1 MMMPLSR
8 SSWARQARRFNHPNR
23 MEKQKM
29 TAARKSS
36 SKRDIRTKNGKAT
49 PRQASRPR
57 RQGVYIKAPA
67 YLNRVSTAVREH
79 FSGALDL
86 PTFLESAGQLTLEQR
101 KLIVQQALILI
112 EQNYAHLPLK
122 RAMHSID
129 PTQRL
134 KLLLQSL
141 EQIPAASLP
150 SEAEFHRELTEIFTS
165 VRDLHTNY
173 LLPAPFN
180 KMTAFLPFMI
190 EDYFDGGK
198 RRYVVSHVATGFN
211 HPTFVEGVEVIY
223 WSGVPIERAVLGNAH
238 RYAGSNREA
247 RHARGVQTLTS
258 RALRIALPPD
268 EEWVIV
274 GYRTLAGKFEE
285 LKFNWMVNPPPPSNT
300 DAEAKTDPAAAAA
313 LGLDLEQ
320 DIIQRMRKALFA
332 PQVMAAEKK
341 ATEKVRE
348 GGKFGGLESTMPNV
362 FEARPVT
369 TSAGT
374 FGYLRIRTFAFWP
387 PVTFVDEFVRLLSAL
402 PQNGLIID
410 VRGNGG
416 GVINN
421 GELILQTLTPRRI
434 EPEALQFIN
443 TPLNLEICRH
453 LDSNSKWAD
462 LSPWVESMQQAL
474 RTGATFSAGFPVSD
488 PVECN
493 AIGQKYFGPVL
504 LITDALCYSTTDIFA
519 AGFQDHEIG
528 PILGTDANTGA
539 GGANVWEH
547 QHFVSEVL
555 PSEDSVYQ
563 SLPHGAGMRVAI
575 RRTLRV
581 GRRAGTPVEDLG
593 VVPDERHY
601 ITLEDILKGNVD
613 LINKAGSMLAAI
625 TPVRGLKVKV
635 QEASSTQVIIVAD
648 TQEITRLDIY
658 LADRPIQSLDVE
670 GGQATFTIPK
680 INSAQANLEIRGFDD
695 AKLVARYRM
704 SI

>member
-1 MMMPLSR
+1 L
-8 SSWARQARRFNHPNR
+8 
-23 MEKQKM
+23 KK
-29 TAARKSS
+29 
-36 SKRDIRTKNGKAT
+36 
-49 PRQASRPR
+49 
-57 RQGVYIKAPA
+57 
-67 YLNRVSTAVREH
+67 VSTTVRDH
-79 FSGALDL
+79 FSGAIDL
-86 PTFLESAGQLTLEQR
+86 PTFLDTAGELKLEQR
-101 KLIVQQALILI
+101 KLIVRQALILI

-129 PTQRL
+129 PAQRL
-134 KLLLQSL
+134 KLLLQTL
-141 EQIPAASLP
+141 EQSTAPTLP

-173 LLPAPFN
+173 MLPAPFN

-198 RRYVVSHVATGFN
+198 RRYIVSHVATGFS
-211 HPTFVEGVEVIY
+211 HPTFVVGVEVIY
-223 WSGVPIERAVLGNAH
+223 WSGVPIERAVLSNAH
-238 RYAGSNREA
+238 RYAGSNHEA

-258 RALRIALPPD
+258 RALKIALPPD

-274 GYRTLAGKFEE
+274 GYRTAAGKFEE
-285 LKFNWMVNPPPPSNT
+285 IRFDWMVNPPPPSDSET
-300 DAEAKTDPAAAAA
+300 EAKTDPAAAAA

-341 ATEKVRE
+341 ATEKVSR
-348 GGKFGGLESTMPNV
+348 GGTFGSLESTMPNV

-374 FGYLRIRTFAFWP
+374 FGYLRIRTFAVWP
-387 PVTFVDEFVRLLSAL
+387 PDTFLSEFIRLMSAL

-421 GELILQTLTPRRI
+421 GELILQTLTPRQI
-434 EPEALQFIN
+434 EPEPLQFIN
-443 TPLNLEICRH
+443 TPTNLEICRR

-462 LSPWVESMQQAL
+462 LTPWVESMQQAL
-474 RTGATFSAGFPVSD
+474 KTGATFSAGFPVSD
-488 PVECN
+488 PVQCN

-528 PILGTDANTGA
+528 PILGTDGNTGA
-539 GGANVWEH
+539 GGANVWDH
-547 QHFVSEVL
+547 QHFVNEVL
-555 PSEDSVYQ
+555 PGEGSVYQ
-563 SLPHGAGMRVAI
+563 LLPHGAGMRVAI

-601 ITLEDILKGNVD
+601 MTREDILNSNVD

-625 TPVRGLKVKV
+625 TPVRGLNVKV
-635 QEASSTQVIIVAD
+635 QMSSPTQAVVVAD
-648 TQEITRLDIY
+648 TQEITRLDVY
-658 LADRPIQSLDVE
+658 LVDRPIKSLDVQ
-670 GGQATFTIPK
+670 GGQATFTVDK
-680 INSAQANLEIRGFDD
+680 NNSAQLKLEIRGFDGTQ
-695 AKLVARYRM
+695 LVARYRT

>member
-1 MMMPLSR
+1 
-8 SSWARQARRFNHPNR
+8 
-23 MEKQKM
+23 M

-36 SKRDIRTKNGKAT
+36 TKRSLKDKHRNKDKKRKSKPGKK
-49 PRQASRPR
+49 PRVSARCS
-57 RQGVYIKAPA
+57 A
-67 YLNRVSTAVREH
+67 YLKKASTAVREH
-79 FSGALDL
+79 FSGAQDL
-86 PTFLESAGQLTLEQR
+86 PTFLDSAGELTIEQR
-101 KLIVQQALILI
+101 KLIVEQALILLD
-112 EQNYAHLPLK
+112 QNYAHLPLK

-129 PTQRL
+129 PAQRL
-134 KLLLQSL
+134 KLLLQTL
-141 EQIPAASLP
+141 EQTQATALP

-173 LLPAPFN
+173 MLPAPFN

-198 RRYVVSHVATGFN
+198 CRYVVSHIATGFN
-211 HPTFVEGVEVIY
+211 HPTFVEGVEILY
-223 WSGVPIERAVLGNAH
+223 WSGVPIERAVLSNAH

-258 RALRIALPPD
+258 RALKISLPPD

-274 GYRTLAGKFEE
+274 GYLTAAGKLEE
-285 LKFNWMVNPPPPSNT
+285 IRLEWAVNPPPPSDT
-300 DAEAKTDPAAAAA
+300 EDKTDPAAAAT

-341 ATEKVRE
+341 AFEKVSR
-348 GGKFGGLESTMPNV
+348 GGTFGVLESTMPNV
-362 FEARPVT
+362 FEAKPVT

-374 FGYLRIRTFAFWP
+374 FGYLRIRTFAIWP
-387 PVTFVDEFVRLLSAL
+387 TDTFVDEFVRLMSAL

-421 GELILQTLTPRRI
+421 GELILQTLTPKQI
-434 EPEALQFIN
+434 EPESLQFIN
-443 TPLNLEICRH
+443 TPLNLEICRR
-453 LDSNSKWAD
+453 LDATSKWAN

-474 RTGATFSAGFPVSD
+474 KTGATFSAGFPVSD
-488 PVECN
+488 PAQCN

-528 PILGTDANTGA
+528 PILGTDGNTGA

-547 QHFVSEVL
+547 QHLVNEVL
-555 PSEDSVYQ
+555 PGEGSVYQ
-563 SLPHGAGMRVAI
+563 SLPNGAGMRVAI

-601 ITLEDILKGNVD
+601 MTREDILNSNVD

-625 TPVRGLKVKV
+625 TPVRGLKVNV
-635 QEASSTQVIIVAD
+635 NMSSPTQAVVVAD
-648 TQEITRLDIY
+648 TQEITRLDVY
-658 LADRPIQSLDVE
+658 LADRPIKSLDVQ
-670 GGQATFTIPK
+670 GGQTTFHVAKT
-680 INSAQANLEIRGFDD
+680 NAAQVTLEIRGFDGTQ
-695 AKLVARYRM
+695 LVARYRT

>member
-1 MMMPLSR
+1 MV
-8 SSWARQARRFNHPNR
+8 
-23 MEKQKM
+23 
-29 TAARKSS
+29 AARKSS
-36 SKRDIRTKNGKAT
+36 PKRSLKTRRRNSKRDRKSYAH
-49 PRQASRPR
+49 
-57 RQGVYIKAPA
+57 VKAPA
-67 YLNRVSTAVREH
+67 YLKKVSTAVREH
-79 FSGALDL
+79 FSGAVDL
-86 PTFLESAGQLTLEQR
+86 PTFLETAGVLTLEQR
-101 KLIVQQALILI
+101 RLIVQQALILI

-129 PTQRL
+129 PIQRL

-141 EQIPAASLP
+141 EPGPAATLP

-173 LLPAPFN
+173 LLPSPFN

-198 RRYVVSHVATGFN
+198 RRYVVSHVATGFS
-211 HPTFVEGVEVIY
+211 HPTFVEGVEVLY
-223 WSGVPIERAVLGNAH
+223 WSGVPIERAVLANAH

-258 RALRIALPPD
+258 RALKISLPPD

-274 GYRTLAGKFEE
+274 GYRTLDGKLEE
-285 LKFNWMVNPPPPSNT
+285 LRLNWMVNPPPPS
-300 DAEAKTDPAAAAA
+300 DAEDEAKTDPAAAAT

-341 ATEKVRE
+341 ASEKVKE

-374 FGYLRIRTFAFWP
+374 FGYLRIRTFAVWP
-387 PVTFVDEFVRLLSAL
+387 PHTFVDEFIRLMSAL
-402 PQNGLIID
+402 PQNGLILD

-421 GELILQTLTPRRI
+421 GELILQTLTPRQI
-434 EPEALQFIN
+434 EPESLQFIN

-474 RTGATFSAGFPVSD
+474 KTGATFSAGFPVSD
-488 PVECN
+488 PVQCN

-528 PILGTDANTGA
+528 PILGTDGNTGA

-555 PSEDSVYQ
+555 PGETSVYQ
-563 SLPHGAGMRVAI
+563 SLPRGAGMRVAI

-593 VVPDERHY
+593 VIPDERHY
-601 ITLEDILKGNVD
+601 MTREDILKGNID

-625 TPVRGLKVKV
+625 TPVRGLKIKI
-635 QEASSTQVIIVAD
+635 QESSPTQVVVVAD
-648 TQEITRLDIY
+648 TQEITRLDVY
-658 LADRPIQSLDVE
+658 LADRPIQSLDVHAE
-670 GGQATFTIPK
+670 QATFTITK
-680 INSAQANLEIRGFDD
+680 SNSAQVSLEIKGFDE
-695 AKLVARYRM
+695 AQLVARYRT

>member
-1 MMMPLSR
+1 
-8 SSWARQARRFNHPNR
+8 
-23 MEKQKM
+23 M

-36 SKRDIRTKNGKAT
+36 TKHNVKKAQQRKSKPRKN
-49 PRQASRPR
+49 PRICPN
-57 RQGVYIKAPA
+57 APA
-67 YLNRVSTAVREH
+67 YLKKVSVVVREH

-86 PTFLESAGQLTLEQR
+86 PTFLESAGELKLEQR

-134 KLLLQSL
+134 KLLLQTL
-141 EQIPAASLP
+141 EQETAATLP

-180 KMTAFLPFMI
+180 KMTSFLPFMV

-198 RRYVVSHVATGFN
+198 RRYIVSHVASGFH
-211 HPTFVEGVEVIY
+211 HPTFVQGVEILY
-223 WSGVPIERAVLGNAH
+223 WSGVPIERAVLSNAH
-238 RYAGSNREA
+238 RYAGSNLEA

-258 RALRIALPPD
+258 RALKISLPPD
-268 EEWVIV
+268 EEWIIV
-274 GYRTLAGKFEE
+274 GYETASGKHEEIRFE
-285 LKFNWMVNPPPPSNT
+285 WMVNPPPPSDT
-300 DAEAKTDPAAAAA
+300 ESEAKSEPAAAAA

-341 ATEKVRE
+341 AAEKVHRGGAFE
-348 GGKFGGLESTMPNV
+348 GLDSTMPNV

-374 FGYLRIRTFAFWP
+374 FGYLRIRTFATWP
-387 PVTFVDEFVRLLSAL
+387 TTDFVEEFIRLLSWL

-421 GELILQTLTPRRI
+421 GEMILQTLTPRRI
-434 EPEALQFIN
+434 EPEPLQFIN
-443 TPLNLEICRH
+443 TPLNLEICRR
-453 LDSNSKWAD
+453 LSSSSAWTD
-462 LSPWVESMQQAL
+462 LTPWVESMQQAL
-474 RTGATFSAGFPVSD
+474 KTGATFSAGFPVSD
-488 PVECN
+488 PVQCN

-528 PILGTDANTGA
+528 PILGTDGNTGA

-547 QHFVSEVL
+547 QRFVSDVL
-555 PSEDSVYQ
+555 PGEGSVYQ
-563 SLPHGAGMRVAI
+563 ALPHGSGMRVAI
-575 RRTLRV
+575 RRSLRV

-593 VVPDERHY
+593 VIPDERHY
-601 ITLEDILKGNVD
+601 MTREDILNANID

-625 TPVRGLKVKV
+625 TPVRGLKVSV
-635 QEASSTQVIIVAD
+635 QTPSPTQPVIVAD
-648 TQEITRLDIY
+648 TQEITRLDVY
-658 LADRPIQSLDVE
+658 LEDRPIQSLDVQ
-670 GGQATFTIPK
+670 GGQATFTVNK
-680 INSAQANLEIRGFDD
+680 SNAAQLTLEVRGFDGTQ
-695 AKLVARYRM
+695 LVARYRM